1 MFASVTFLIP
11 HNMEASRPVVDGF
24 EQWSL
29 ALNLELLLC
38 VCLQVERLRRQVMD
52 KSLFVEQFQSDM
64 NNAIGFAPL
73 QNKQRLV
80 SIRERAASALEQW
93 VEPEVS
99 QNGAYKTSRSLSHAA
114 SMAFPQHLAARFNG
128 VL

>member
-1 MFASVTFLIP
+1 
-11 HNMEASRPVVDGF
+11 MEASRPVDGF
-24 EQWSL
+24 EQWSP

-93 VEPEVS
+93 VEPEVGKC
-99 QNGAYKTSRSLSHAA
+99 GASKASRTGL
-114 SMAFPQHLAARFNG
+114 MQRQWAFLGN
-128 VL
+128 